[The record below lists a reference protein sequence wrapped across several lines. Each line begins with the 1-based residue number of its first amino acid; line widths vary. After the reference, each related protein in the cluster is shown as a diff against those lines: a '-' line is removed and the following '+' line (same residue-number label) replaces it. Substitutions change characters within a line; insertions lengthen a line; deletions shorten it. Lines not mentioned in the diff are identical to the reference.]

1 MQIQLLARI
10 LLDKLTLYSCLHIIL
25 FFINFQVG
33 FEFKRTQTAFYVQS
47 FIPSGLLVF
56 ASFLSLWIPCS
67 HIPGRMTLTIT
78 TTLSLMTLMNRY
90 YSIMIFISD
99 GLNIKRTQISFSISN
114 KLEHV
119 HFLILEYIQSF
130 TLKEHRAWLS
140 LPKFEKNPI
149 PKDCQSPNLKNP
161 KIETRSNPILKYRKF
176 YQKR

>member
-1 MQIQLLARI
+1 MCAKARQFSTTRRNSI
-10 LLDKLTLYSCLHIIL
+10 WFIIIHKNSKKLKKHIIL

-114 KLEHV
+114 KLEHIQ
-119 HFLILEYIQSF
+119 FLILEHIPFFAS
-130 TLKEHRAWLS
+130 
-140 LPKFEKNPI
+140 KFNTN
-149 PKDCQSPNLKNP
+149 S
-161 KIETRSNPILKYRKF
+161 
-176 YQKR
+176 